1 LIFPLWPEWVKFRTQ
16 NLNPRQLSIIEMYVK
31 PTFFK
36 SDAEAME
43 TLKLP
48 EDIFIVNISTDL
60 DSLDRVRSDL
70 RVVYK
75 VGLGGMKTP
84 GHPSGN
90 QMYYRQAPILD
101 SLKKYASLPVLVRY
115 SDGFIQYLGM
125 FKYKCLRIKTSF
137 EGFKYYEFELHRV
150 RPEAN
155 RETVTPTTEIK

>member
-1 LIFPLWPEWVKFRTQ
+1 
-16 NLNPRQLSIIEMYVK
+16 MHVK
-31 PTFFK
+31 PVFFK
-36 SDAEAME
+36 NYEEAIE

-101 SLKKYASLPVLVRY
+101 SLKKYASLPVIIKY
-115 SDGFIQYLGM
+115 SDGCIQYLGM
-125 FKYKCLRIKTSF
+125 FKFNYLRIKMSF
-137 EGFKYYEFELHRV
+137 EGFKYYEFELHR
-150 RPEAN
+150 RSPQAN
-155 RETVTPTTEIK
+155 SETVSPSNDLRTLNISFEELMK

>member
-1 LIFPLWPEWVKFRTQ
+1 MHL
-16 NLNPRQLSIIEMYVK
+16 K
-31 PTFFK
+31 PVFFK
-36 SDAEAME
+36 SYDEAME
-43 TLKLP
+43 ALKLP
-48 EDIFIVNISTDL
+48 EDIFIVNISTDS

-101 SLKKYASLPVLVRY
+101 SLKKYASLPVIIKY
-115 SDGFIQYLGM
+115 SDGCIQYLGM

-137 EGFKYYEFELHRV
+137 EGFKYYEFELHR
-150 RPEAN
+150 RSPEAN
-155 RETVTPTTEIK
+155 SKTVSPSIEVRTLNISFEELMGQSPAKLQE